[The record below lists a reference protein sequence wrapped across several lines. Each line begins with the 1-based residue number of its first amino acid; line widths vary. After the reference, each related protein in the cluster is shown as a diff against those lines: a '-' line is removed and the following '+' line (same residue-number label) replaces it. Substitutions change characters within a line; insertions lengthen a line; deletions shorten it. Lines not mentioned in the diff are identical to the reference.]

1 MVMARQLKQLDA
13 RAEAIMVNSTP
24 EEDLSSSPVT
34 SVTVSYAGIEGES
47 HSGLVR
53 SSCVRV
59 RHQYKQGTEI
69 RNTRQVSIVSLEELA
84 VIAESMG
91 LSEIRPEWLGAN
103 LLVSG
108 IPDFSQIPPSTRMIF
123 DGGASLV
130 VDLENSPCKYPGE
143 IIERH
148 HEGFGHLFAKAAI
161 GLRGVTAWVERE
173 GRISTGDAIRLF
185 IPPQRV
191 YELPD
196 KASAGS
202 PA

>member
-1 MVMARQLKQLDA
+1 MVMARHLKNLDA
-13 RAEAIMVNSTP
+13 RTEAVLVNSTP
-24 EEDLSSSPVT
+24 DEDLAT
-34 SVTVSYAGIEGES
+34 SRVESVGVSYAGFDGES

-59 RHQYKQGTEI
+59 RHQYPQGTEI

-84 VIAESMG
+84 LIAASMG
-91 LSEIRPEWLGAN
+91 LDELQPEWLGAN

-108 IPDFSQIPPSTRMIF
+108 IPDFSAIPPSTRMIF

-148 HEGFGHLFAKAAI
+148 HPGYGKLFAKAAV

-173 GRISTGDAIRLF
+173 GAINTGDAIRLYV
-185 IPPQRV
+185 PPQRS
-191 YELPD
+191 YRI
-196 KASAGS
+196 

>member
-1 MVMARQLKQLDA
+1 MVMARQLKTLDA
-13 RAEAIMVNSTP
+13 RTQAIMVNSTP
-24 EEDLSSSPVT
+24 QEDLSSSRIESVEVT
-34 SVTVSYAGIEGES
+34 YEGLAGES

-53 SSCVRV
+53 ASCVRV
-59 RHQYKQGTEI
+59 RHQYPQGTEI
-69 RNTRQVSIVSLEELA
+69 RNTRQISIVSIEDLA
-84 VIAESMG
+84 VIAETMG
-91 LSEIRPEWLGAN
+91 VSQLQPEWLGAN

-148 HEGFGHLFAKAAI
+148 HPGFGERFARAAV

-173 GRISTGDAIRLF
+173 GSINTGDSIRLY
-185 IPPQRV
+185 IPPQRI
-191 YELPD
+191 YQI
-196 KASAGS
+196 

>member
-1 MVMARQLKQLDA
+1 MARQLKKLDA
-13 RAEAIMVNSTP
+13 RTAAIMVNSTP
-24 EEDLSSSPVT
+24 DEDLSSSRIE
-34 SVTVSYAGIEGES
+34 SVAVSYAGLEGES

-53 SSCVRV
+53 ASCVRV
-59 RHQYKQGTEI
+59 RHQYPEGTEI
-69 RNTRQVSIVSLEELA
+69 RNTRQISVVSVEELA
-84 VIAESMG
+84 LIAEAMG
-91 LSEIRPEWLGAN
+91 IDKLQPEWLGAN

-108 IPDFSQIPPSTRMIF
+108 IPEFSQIPPSTRMIF

-148 HEGFGHLFAKAAI
+148 HPGFGKRFAKAAV

-173 GRISTGDAIRLF
+173 GTITTGDSIRLY
-185 IPPQRV
+185 IPPQRI
-191 YELPD
+191 YQI
-196 KASAGS
+196 